1 MGSKTIKGFA
11 IICLFLC
18 INGCGE
24 HTQTG
29 EAIKKNT
36 QTDSLE
42 KQARDSLFANN
53 TYARICCV
61 AEWQNP
67 LIVLLY
73 ID

>member
-36 QTDSLE
+36 QTDSLKNRQE
-42 KQARDSLFANN
+42 ILYLLIIRMPV
-53 TYARICCV
+53 ICCV
-61 AEWQNP
+61 AEWQKP
-67 LIVLLY
+67 LIVLLS

>member
-53 TYARICCV
+53 TLPVICCV
-61 AEWQNP
+61 AEWQKP
-67 LIVLLY
+67 LIVLLS

>member
-53 TYARICCV
+53 TYVC
-61 AEWQNP
+61 P
-67 LIVLLY
+67 
-73 ID
+73 